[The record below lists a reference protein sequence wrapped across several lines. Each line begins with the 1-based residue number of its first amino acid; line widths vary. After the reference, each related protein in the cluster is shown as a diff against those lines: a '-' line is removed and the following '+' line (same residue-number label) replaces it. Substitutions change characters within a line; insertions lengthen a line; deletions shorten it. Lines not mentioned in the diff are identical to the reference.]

1 MADTTGGPGGAA
13 TSGSRG
19 PIKIEIRSDRSSQG
33 SLGEPL
39 ELAVEI
45 TNVSDQPVWLVGVL
59 PGSERFRYPRYIAE
73 IDGPGGPVSLP
84 APEALDY
91 APGLQVDDF
100 VQLAPGESFDPQGER
115 FIPIQQLA
123 WFKPP
128 KRGRYR
134 FRVCFDSTSRDPREW
149 VGHTHTR
156 HRSQVEKLVVQV
168 PKIQVWSNL
177 LEIEFD

>member
-1 MADTTGGPGGAA
+1 
-13 TSGSRG
+13 
-19 PIKIEIRSDRSSQG
+19 
-33 SLGEPL
+33 
-39 ELAVEI
+39 VEI
-45 TNVSDQPVWLVGVL
+45 NNVSDQPVWLVGVL
-59 PGSERFRYPRYIAE
+59 PGSEGSRFPRYFAE
-73 IDGPGGPVSLP
+73 INGPSGPVLLP
-84 APEALDY
+84 APEVLDY
-91 APGLQVDDF
+91 VPGLQVDHF
-100 VQLAPGESFDPQGER
+100 VQLSPGESFDPQGEG

-134 FRVCFDSTSRDPREW
+134 FRVCFDSTARDPREW
-149 VGHTHTR
+149 VGHTHIQ